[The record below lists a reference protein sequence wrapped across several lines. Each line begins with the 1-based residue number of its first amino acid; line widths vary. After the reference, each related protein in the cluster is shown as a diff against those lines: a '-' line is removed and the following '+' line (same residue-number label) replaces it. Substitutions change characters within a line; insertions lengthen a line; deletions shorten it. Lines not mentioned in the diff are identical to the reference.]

1 MTATH
6 CDNRKFGQS
15 RKSLVVS
22 YGEAKEQLVV
32 CTIENRELT
41 PLLDVSMRAEWPLEK
56 LNQELTDDVAR
67 RLGVTAL
74 SVLAL
79 HNPELK
85 PMLKLTSLPMP
96 PIED

>member
-1 MTATH
+1 MT
-6 CDNRKFGQS
+6 S
-15 RKSLVVS
+15 RKSFVVS
-22 YGEAKEQLVV
+22 YDEATEQLVV
-32 CTIENRELT
+32 CTISNSDLK
-41 PLLDVSMRAEWPLEK
+41 PLLDHSMKVDWPLEK
-56 LNQELTDDVAR
+56 LNYELTDDVAR

-85 PMLKLTSLPMP
+85 PMLRVTPLPMP